1 MRVDIVH
8 PGAGELQYEIRG
20 IVHFAQ
26 NLQKTGIDI
35 IWENIGDP
43 IAKGEKVPVWIQDI
57 VADAAR
63 DSFSYAYSPT
73 KGLNEAREY
82 LSKTR
87 SQETGATL
95 LPESILF
102 FNGLGDAITKTYTWL
117 NPIARVLGPSPA
129 YPTHSSVEGAHGR
142 SRHQTYNLDPDN
154 NWLPDLADINEKIKN
169 NPNITALL
177 IINPDNPTGMVYP
190 VEVLKEFVALAKEYN
205 LFLIADEIYANLVYD
220 KADFTSLAE
229 LIDGVPAIIMRGL
242 SKEVPWPGSR
252 CGWLE
257 FYNVD
262 ADPAFQHYVNSLEEA
277 KMIEVCSTTL
287 PQMVLPKILSDSRY
301 RPYVQSRTKQ
311 YNERAK
317 LAAELLN
324 GIDGVRVV
332 EPRGAFYLTLNFEQ
346 GFLQKSRYLKAANKE
361 ASSLLSQEVEALDS
375 TELDKLFCYQLLAST
390 GLCVVPLSSGFNS
403 HKPGLRMTLL
413 EADADTFKKTLHI
426 LASALRDYATSDSI
440 AEVSRQAVLE

>member
-8 PGAGELQYEIRG
+8 PGAGELKYEIRG
-20 IVHFAQ
+20 IVEFAQ
-26 NLQKTGIDI
+26 KIEQTGIPI

-43 IAKGEKVPVWIQDI
+43 IAKGEKVPGWIQDI

-73 KGLNEAREY
+73 KGLIEAREY

-87 SQETGATL
+87 SQETGSELSTDN
-95 LPESILF
+95 ILF

-142 SRHQTYNLDPDN
+142 SRHLTYDLDPDN
-154 NWLPDLADINEKIKN
+154 GWIPNIEDIKNKIKY
-169 NPNITALL
+169 NPSITALL
-177 IINPDNPTGMVYP
+177 IINPDNPTGMIYP
-190 VEVLKEFVALAKEYN
+190 REILQEFVQIAKDN
-205 LFLIADEIYANLVYD
+205 DLFLIADEIYANLAYD
-220 KADFTSLAE
+220 ADEFTSLAE
-229 LIDGVPAIIMRGL
+229 IIDGVPAIIMRGL

-262 ADPAFQHYVNSLEEA
+262 ADPAFKTYIGSLEEA

-287 PQMVLPKILSDSRY
+287 PQQVLPKILSDERY
-301 RPYVQSRTKQ
+301 KDYVTNRTKQ
-311 YNERAK
+311 YKAK
-317 LAAELLN
+317 AKIAAETL
-324 GIDGVRVV
+324 GDIEGVQVV
-332 EPRGAFYLTLNFEQ
+332 EPKGAFYLTVNFRE
-346 GFLQKSRYLKAANKE
+346 GFLHPDRVLKAANTE
-361 ASSLLSQEVEALDS
+361 AQKLLDNVLAESDIKD
-375 TELDKLFCYQLLAST
+375 LDKSFCYMLLAST
-390 GLCVVPLSSGFNS
+390 GLCTVPLTTGFNS

-413 EADADTFKKTLHI
+413 ESDESLFKSHLDTLVK
-426 LASALRDYATSDSI
+426 ALKNYVTSI
-440 AEVSRQAVLE
+440 

>member
-8 PGAGELQYEIRG
+8 PGAGELKYEIRG
-20 IVHFAQ
+20 IVDFAQ
-26 NLQKTGIDI
+26 KVEKTGLPI

-43 IAKGEKVPVWIQDI
+43 IAKGEKVPGWIQDI

-73 KGLNEAREY
+73 KGLIEAREY

-87 SQETGATL
+87 SQETGSELSTDN
-95 LPESILF
+95 ILF

-142 SRHQTYNLDPDN
+142 SRHLTYDLDPDN
-154 NWLPDLADINEKIKN
+154 GWIPNIEDIKNKIKY
-169 NPNITALL
+169 NPSITALL
-177 IINPDNPTGMVYP
+177 IINPDNPTGMIYP
-190 VEVLKEFVALAKEYN
+190 REILQEFVQIAKEN
-205 LFLIADEIYANLVYD
+205 DLFLIADEIYANLAYD
-220 KADFTSLAE
+220 ADEFTSLAE
-229 LIDGVPAIIMRGL
+229 IIDGVPAIIMRGL

-262 ADPAFQHYVNSLEEA
+262 TDPAFKTYIGSLEEA

-287 PQMVLPKILSDSRY
+287 PQQVLPKILSDERY
-301 RPYVQSRTKQ
+301 KDYVTNRTKQ
-311 YNERAK
+311 YKAK
-317 LAAELLN
+317 AKIAAETL
-324 GIDGVRVV
+324 GDIEGVQVV
-332 EPRGAFYLTLNFEQ
+332 EPKGAFYLTVNFRE
-346 GFLQKSRYLKAANKE
+346 GFLHPDRVLKAANPE
-361 ASSLLSQEVEALDS
+361 AQKLLDNVLAESDIND
-375 TELDKLFCYQLLAST
+375 LDKSFCYMLLAST
-390 GLCVVPLSSGFNS
+390 GLCTVPLTTGFNS

-413 EADADTFKKTLHI
+413 EADESLFKSHLDTLVK
-426 LASALRDYATSDSI
+426 ALKNYVMSI
-440 AEVSRQAVLE
+440 